1 MKKFHLVLIGV
12 IALGGITVGAAFA
25 ATFNENVVING
36 KLTVNDGGFQ
46 FERTDNVQTT
56 MRLINDD
63 KQTVFQF
70 EDPTELQK
78 YLMRSTPGVAGNLE
92 FLDFSG
98 ASPTARIDLAIE
110 RSSGNVG
117 IGTGNPNEQLDVNGN
132 LKVQGDI
139 LTTGIIKNP
148 NGDLCLGS
156 GCEP

>member
-1 MKKFHLVLIGV
+1 MKFLYLSIIIIAAGV
-12 IALGGITVGAAFA
+12 SVGTAMA

-36 KLTVNDGGFQ
+36 KLTTNDAGFQ

-117 IGTGNPNEQLDVNGN
+117 IGTGNPTEQLDVNGN
-132 LKVQGDI
+132 IKLAGNILSNGDI
-139 LTTGIIKNP
+139 CIGACT
-148 NGDLCLGS
+148 
-156 GCEP
+156 